1 MIDSALNAFRIP
13 DVRRKIL
20 FTLALFVVFRIT
32 AHIPL
37 PGVQPE
43 ALKRAFENNQLL
55 GLLDVFSGGALQ
67 NFSVVALGVYPY
79 ITASIIMQLLQP
91 LIPQLE
97 ELAREGEMGRN
108 RINQY
113 TRIITIPMAFLNGL
127 GQANLMASSGIGAL
141 PNFGLFNPATFF
153 PSLTLLVSLTAG
165 TMFLIWLGELIT
177 ENGIGNG
184 ISLII
189 FAGIVARLPQAIGQS
204 WTSLTTG
211 GSPLTLI
218 AFAIIGVITV
228 AGIVFISEGQRRIP
242 VQYAKRIRGQRM
254 YQGQSTHIPLRVN
267 SAGMIPLIFALSIMI
282 FPGTIASYFTAS
294 SNEAV
299 RAVAQWAVGFFNS
312 SSGIAYWM
320 LYFLLVVVFT
330 FFYTAVTFQQQRLPE
345 TLQKQG
351 GFIPGIRPGRPTEI
365 YLNTVLTRI
374 TLVGALFLGL
384 VAILPFLVRSVAN
397 TQTLVISSTGLLIVV
412 GVVLD
417 TMRQLEAQLLM
428 RHYQGF
434 IK

>member
-1 MIDSALNAFRIP
+1 MLDSALNAFRIP

-20 FTLALFVVFRIT
+20 FTIGMFVIFRIT
-32 AHIPL
+32 AHVPL
-37 PGVQPE
+37 PGVD
-43 ALKRAFENNQLL
+43 ASKLKEIFQNNQLL

-67 NFSVVALGVYPY
+67 NFSIVALGVYPY

-97 ELAREGEMGRN
+97 ELAREGEAGRN
-108 RINQY
+108 KLNQY
-113 TRIITIPMAFLNGL
+113 TRMLTVPMALLNGL
-127 GQANLMASSGIGAL
+127 GQANLIRSAGAL
-141 PNFGLFNPATFF
+141 QNFNLFDKALFF
-153 PSLTLLVSLTAG
+153 PSFTLLVSLTAG
-165 TMFLIWLGELIT
+165 TVFLIWLGELIT

-189 FAGIVARLPQAIGQS
+189 FAGIVSRLPQAIGQS
-204 WTSLTTG
+204 WESVSTG
-211 GSPLTLI
+211 GSPLGLI
-218 AFAIIGVITV
+218 AFGIIGVITV

-294 SNEAV
+294 ANPTVSSIARWTVE
-299 RAVAQWAVGFFNS
+299 FFNS
-312 SSGIAYWM
+312 SSGITYWM

-351 GFIPGIRPGRPTEI
+351 GFIPGIRPGRPTET
-365 YLNTVLTRI
+365 YLNNVLTRI
-374 TLVGALFLGL
+374 TLVGALFLGS

-417 TMRQLEAQLLM
+417 TMKQLEAQLLM